1 MAERGAAAPE
11 IVARLRAICA
21 ALPETEEEPAW
32 IGTRWRVRN
41 KTIAHV
47 VAIEADWPKVYG
59 RAFNATG
66 PMTVVTFE
74 SSGEELTALSNLG
87 PPFHRPSWRRT
98 VVGLSIDDDT
108 DWTEVAE
115 LITESYRVLAPK
127 SLAARLGP
135 GDGRS

>member
-1 MAERGAAAPE
+1 MAERGAASPD

-32 IGTRWRVRN
+32 IGTRWRVRT

-47 VAIEADWPKVYG
+47 VAIEAGWPTVYG

-66 PMTVVTFE
+66 PMTVLTFE
-74 SSGEELTALSNLG
+74 SSGEELDALSNLG
-87 PPFHRPSWRRT
+87 PPYYRPSWRRT

-127 SLAARLGP
+127 SLIARLSRE
-135 GDGRS
+135 DERS

>member
-1 MAERGAAAPE
+1 MAERGAPAAD

-32 IGTRWRVRN
+32 IGTRWRVRAR
-41 KTIAHV
+41 TIAHV

-59 RAFNATG
+59 RAFDATG

-74 SSGEELTALSNLG
+74 SGGEELDALSNLG
-87 PPFHRPSWRRT
+87 PPYYRPSWRRT
-98 VVGLSIDDDT
+98 VVGLAIDDDT

-127 SLAARLGP
+127 SLVARLSP
-135 GDGRS
+135 ADERS